1 MTGTVRL
8 QGRDIQYVVRQSA
21 RARRLSLRI
30 RDASGVEVVVPARLR
45 VRGVESVL
53 QRKAPWILRTLERIA
68 QHQSSGPLAQIEEG
82 MPLPLLGEELTLRI
96 VRSTTR
102 RSRVSA
108 SNGELI
114 VTLPADGTGDVRLP
128 LVRWYISQAKKM
140 IPRRVAELNN
150 VCGFSYTSVKV
161 RNQKTRWGSC
171 SRRGNLSFNWRLLIL
186 PSFVADYLIFHELA
200 HLSQLNHSVR
210 YWRIVSRICPFYRE
224 AERWLRRNGRSVL
237 L

>member
-1 MTGTVRL
+1 MTGTIRL
-8 QGRDIQYVVRQSA
+8 LGRDIRYVVKQSA

-53 QRKAPWILRTLERIA
+53 QEKAPWILRTLERLA
-68 QHQSSGPLAQIEEG
+68 QHQSSGPLATIENG
-82 MPLPLLGEELTLRI
+82 MRLPLMEEELMLRI
-96 VRSTTR
+96 VQGTGR

-108 SNGELI
+108 SAGELI
-114 VTLPADGTGDVRLP
+114 VTMPADATGDIRLP
-128 LVRWYISQAKKM
+128 LVRWYVAQAKAI

-150 VCGFSYTSVKV
+150 TCGFSYASVTV

-171 SRRGNLSFNWRLLIL
+171 SRHGNLSFNWRLLIL
-186 PSFVADYLIFHELA
+186 PPFVADYLIYHELA
-200 HLSQLNHSVR
+200 HLSQLNHSIR
-210 YWRIVSRICPFYRE
+210 FWRIVSRICPFYRE